1 MTVQNVMYGTKRV
14 SSQIWNSSVAKTSNY
29 PLTDTGLPS
38 AAGPVGRGSLKPSN
52 PLPLM
57 TIENGDRRSR
67 LNLSNAVG
75 GLMEAGGRQAA
86 DRRQEGRQQAGR

>member
-1 MTVQNVMYGTKRV
+1 MGGVAGSRPDVGKNVCLVLKRFD
-14 SSQIWNSSVAKTSNY
+14 SGVAKTSNY
-29 PLTDTGLPS
+29 PLTDSRLPS

-57 TIENGDRRSR
+57 TIENGDRQSR

-75 GLMEAGGRQAA
+75 GLMAIFCKTA
-86 DRRQEGRQQAGR
+86 